1 MHQSYYVHRKHSR
14 AIGNKLY
21 TNVLMGRLGL
31 IADYGKFD
39 QRFPVD
45 SAHQI
50 ILSDEI
56 ERLHQV
62 IRDSKHVIISG
73 NPGSGKSWLVDE
85 YIDKIKKENSKVI
98 HYNCFQLVMAGELL
112 AMLDDLNEFEST
124 GEEYLQAMLFR
135 DLIYWIG
142 LGQKMILGKMEV

>member
-1 MHQSYYVHRKHSR
+1 MGVGIYPNDNLRVEDVIGKLAMEVKHSR

-73 NPGSGKSWLVDE
+73 NPGSGKSCLSMN
-85 YIDKIKKENSKVI
+85 I
-98 HYNCFQLVMAGELL
+98 
-112 AMLDDLNEFEST
+112 
-124 GEEYLQAMLFR
+124 
-135 DLIYWIG
+135 
-142 LGQKMILGKMEV
+142 

>member
-1 MHQSYYVHRKHSR
+1 M
-14 AIGNKLY
+14 
-21 TNVLMGRLGL
+21 
-31 IADYGKFD
+31 
-39 QRFPVD
+39 D

-98 HYNCFQLVMAGELL
+98 HSNHYK
-112 AMLDDLNEFEST
+112 
-124 GEEYLQAMLFR
+124 
-135 DLIYWIG
+135 I
-142 LGQKMILGKMEV
+142 